1 MIQSYFQHES
11 SRLNYRALTIEDIP
25 SWMPFFE
32 NNDRLRFFGFD
43 ESKSNL
49 ELSTDWI
56 ERQIIRYK
64 ETGLGMLA
72 VIETESNQLI
82 GLAGIINRD
91 FEGNTIYEI
100 GYSLLQSHWG
110 KGYASEAAQHF
121 RKVGTELGITS
132 VFVSTIHPENTDS
145 MKVAERNGMKVLRN
159 GIFND
164 MELVIFGD
172 EGVF

>member
-1 MIQSYFQHES
+1 MKNYFHHS
-11 SRLNYRALTIEDIP
+11 SERLNFRALTKEDIP
-25 SWMPFFE
+25 VWVPFFE

-43 ESKSNL
+43 ETKSHE
-49 ELSTDWI
+49 ELSRDWI
-56 ERQIIRYK
+56 ERQLLRY
-64 ETGLGMLA
+64 EESGLGMLA
-72 VIETESNQLI
+72 VIEASSNQLI
-82 GLAGIINRD
+82 GLAGIIPRD
-91 FEGNTIYEI
+91 FEDTILYEI

-121 RKVGTELGITS
+121 RKVGTELGITK

-145 MKVAERNGMKVLRN
+145 MKVAERNGMKALRN
-159 GIFND
+159 GVFNE

>member
-1 MIQSYFQHES
+1 MNYFLHS
-11 SRLNYRALTIEDIP
+11 SERLNYRALTTNDIP
-25 SWMPFFE
+25 TWIPFFE

-43 ESKSNL
+43 ESKTN
-49 ELSTDWI
+49 EALSRDWI
-56 ERQIIRYK
+56 ERQILRY
-64 ETGLGMLA
+64 EESGLGMLA
-72 VIETESNQLI
+72 VIEASSNQLI
-82 GLAGIINRD
+82 GLAGIIQRE
-91 FEGNTIYEI
+91 FEDKILYEI

-132 VFVSTIHPENTDS
+132 LFISTIHPENTDS
-145 MKVAERNGMKVLRN
+145 MKVAERNGMKILRN
-159 GIFND
+159 GVFNE